1 MSTPKNPDRKKR
13 PEDSGRR
20 ETPAKDRP
28 KDRAEPGRPEVNEGD
43 VNEQV
48 KREEE
53 RQVIDNPGAL

>member
-1 MSTPKNPDRKKR
+1 MSTPRNPDRKKQ

-20 ETPAKDRP
+20 EKPA

-53 RQVIDNPGAL
+53 RQIIDNPGAL

>member
-1 MSTPKNPDRKKR
+1 MSTPKNPDRKKQ

-20 ETPAKDRP
+20 EKPAKDRS
-28 KDRAEPGRPEVNEGD
+28 KDQAEPGRPEVNEGD

>member
-1 MSTPKNPDRKKR
+1 MSTPKNPDRKKQ

-20 ETPAKDRP
+20 EKPA

-43 VNEQV
+43 VDEQV

>member
-1 MSTPKNPDRKKR
+1 MSTPRNPDRKKQ

-20 ETPAKDRP
+20 EKPA

-43 VNEQV
+43 VDEQV

-53 RQVIDNPGAL
+53 RQIIDNPGAL

>member
-1 MSTPKNPDRKKR
+1 MSTPKNPDRKKQ

-20 ETPAKDRP
+20 EKPA

-53 RQVIDNPGAL
+53 RQIIDNPGAL

>member
-1 MSTPKNPDRKKR
+1 MSTPKNPDRKKQ
-13 PEDSGRR
+13 PKDSGRR
-20 ETPAKDRP
+20 EKPA

>member
-1 MSTPKNPDRKKR
+1 MSTPKNPDRKKQ

-20 ETPAKDRP
+20 EKPA

-43 VNEQV
+43 VDEQV

-53 RQVIDNPGAL
+53 RQIIDNPGAL

>member
-1 MSTPKNPDRKKR
+1 MSSPKNPDRKKQ

-20 ETPAKDRP
+20 EKPAKDRP

>member
-1 MSTPKNPDRKKR
+1 MSSPKNPDRNKQ

-20 ETPAKDRP
+20 EIPS
-28 KDRAEPGRPEVNEGD
+28 KDRAEPGRPEVNEGE

>member
-1 MSTPKNPDRKKR
+1 MSSPKNPDRKQQG
-13 PEDSGRR
+13 EDSGRR
-20 ETPAKDRP
+20 EKPA

-43 VNEQV
+43 VNEKV

>member
-1 MSTPKNPDRKKR
+1 M
-13 PEDSGRR
+13 
-20 ETPAKDRP
+20 
-28 KDRAEPGRPEVNEGD
+28 DRAEPGRPEVNEGD

>member
-1 MSTPKNPDRKKR
+1 MSTPKNPDRKKQ

-20 ETPAKDRP
+20 EKPAKDRP

>member
-1 MSTPKNPDRKKR
+1 MSTPKNPDRKKQ

-20 ETPAKDRP
+20 EKPA

-43 VNEQV
+43 VNDHV

-53 RQVIDNPGAL
+53 RQIIDNPGAL

>member
-1 MSTPKNPDRKKR
+1 MSTPKDPDRKKK

-20 ETPAKDRP
+20 EKPA

-43 VNEQV
+43 VNDQV

-53 RQVIDNPGAL
+53 RQIIDNPGAL